1 MKYNNRISELN
12 LDRFFRYYMFRPQ
25 LFFKRFYWE
34 KDNLNLKSIIN
45 WVLFVFTFCLFVLA
59 ILDIGFRDPASYRS
73 NQVSNLS
80 FRISYSIIGILYLIR
95 SIFFRSGT
103 SNRKVFIT
111 QLVIG
116 IFLVLF
122 FIPIFLVSYGETFEY
137 YLYQTSGIEM
147 LSFLLFFLEFS
158 RMELNALVK
167 LLNPAQ
173 LFMVSFA
180 FIIFA
185 GATLLMMPMST
196 TIPISFVDALFTS
209 TSAVCVTGLT
219 VVDTATRY
227 TFLGKFIVLALIQI
241 GGIGVMT
248 ITSFFGFF
256 FKEKSS
262 FREQS
267 MLRDYLSEDSFGAI
281 LKSLIK
287 VVLITFLI
295 EAIGAALVYFSLEKN
310 ALGSVSDNLKFS
322 IFHSISAFC
331 NAGFSTLTDNLYDV
345 RIRTNYSVHF
355 WIANLIVL
363 GGIGFP
369 VLLNL
374 YQYCKCQ
381 VIWLT
386 EYIKTR
392 KPYQHRVGMVSLNSK
407 IVMLTTFLLL
417 VFGTLS
423 FLYFEAEHTQ
433 QGMDTKAR
441 LVMSYFQSVTPRTA
455 GFNNFSMS
463 ALAMP
468 SILIMTF
475 LMWIGASPVSTGG
488 GIKTSTFALAIMN
501 SLRIMK
507 GKNHI
512 EIHRYEIHEYSVNK
526 AFAII
531 TISIFIIIL
540 GAFGIFIFDGKNG
553 MVKIIFECFSAFGT
567 VGLSLDLTPKL
578 SDPSK
583 TILILLMYFG
593 RMGCITLLLSL
604 MKSYRSSSLY
614 RYPKENIII
623 T

>member
-1 MKYNNRISELN
+1 MA
-12 LDRFFRYYMFRPQ
+12 FFRKFN
-25 LFFKRFYWE
+25 WE
-34 KDNLNLKSIIN
+34 KDNLSLKIIIN
-45 WVLFVFTFCLFVLA
+45 WMLFLFTFGLFIMA
-59 ILDIGFRDPASYRS
+59 IRDIGFQKPGHYYNDHSH
-73 NQVSNLS
+73 NLF
-80 FRISYSIIGILYLIR
+80 FRLAYSIIGILYLIR
-95 SIFFRSGT
+95 SIFFRGSI

-122 FIPIFLVSYGETFEY
+122 FIPIFVVSYGENFEY
-137 YLYQTSGIEM
+137 YLYQTSGIQM
-147 LSFLLFFLEFS
+147 LSFLLFFLELS
-158 RMELNALVK
+158 RMEFHVLIKV
-167 LLNPAQ
+167 LNPAQ
-173 LFMVSFA
+173 LFMTSFGF
-180 FIIFA
+180 FIFI
-185 GATLLMMPMST
+185 GATLLMMPMAT
-196 TIPISFVDALFTS
+196 TVPITFTDALFTS

-227 TFLGKFIVLALIQI
+227 TFLGKFIILGLIQI

-248 ITSFFGFF
+248 ITSFFGIF

-267 MLRDYLSEDSFGAI
+267 MLRDYLSQDSFDAI
-281 LKSLIK
+281 LKSLMK
-287 VVLITFLI
+287 VVLITLMI
-295 EAIGAALVYFSLEKN
+295 EAIGATFVYWSLEKN

-345 RIRTNYSVHF
+345 RIRSNYNVHF

-381 VIWLT
+381 IIWLFD
-386 EYIKTR
+386 YFKTH
-392 KPYQHRVGMVSLNSK
+392 KPYTHRVGMITLNSK
-407 IVMLTTFLLL
+407 IVMFSTFILL
-417 VFGTLS
+417 VFGTLA
-423 FLYFEAEHTQ
+423 FMYFEAEHTQ
-433 QGMDTKAR
+433 QGMDMKAR
-441 LVMSYFQSVTPRTA
+441 LAMSYFQSVTPRTA

-488 GIKTSTFALAIMN
+488 GIKTSTFALALLN
-501 SLRIMK
+501 TFRIMK

-512 EIHRYEIHEYSVNK
+512 EINRYEIHEYSVDK

-531 TISIFIIIL
+531 TLSIFLIII
-540 GAFGIFIFDGKNG
+540 GAFGIFIFDGKFG
-553 MVKIIFECFSAFGT
+553 MLKIIFECFSAFGT
-567 VGLSLDLTPKL
+567 VGLSLNLTPYL

-583 TILILLMYFG
+583 IILILLMYIG
-593 RMGCITLLLSL
+593 RMGSITLLLSL
-604 MKSYRSSSLY
+604 AKAYSGQSLY

>member
-1 MKYNNRISELN
+1 
-12 LDRFFRYYMFRPQ
+12 MFQPKFPF
-25 LFFKRFYWE
+25 LGFNWG
-34 KDNLNLKSIIN
+34 KDSFSLKGVIN
-45 WVLFVFTFCLFVLA
+45 WVLFIFTFCLFIMALV
-59 ILDIGFRDPASYRS
+59 DIGFRKHGDYYGD
-73 NQVSNLS
+73 QVYNLL
-80 FRISYSIIGILYLIR
+80 FRISYTIIGFLYLVR
-95 SIFFRSGT
+95 SIFFKGSTG
-103 SNRKVFIT
+103 NRKVYIT

-122 FIPIFLVSYGETFEY
+122 FIPIFVVSYGETFEF
-137 YLYQTSGIEM
+137 YLYQTSGIQM
-147 LSFLLFFLEFS
+147 LSFLLFFLELS

-167 LLNPAQ
+167 VLNPAQ

-196 TIPISFVDALFTS
+196 TIPIHFVDALFTS

-227 TFLGKFIVLALIQI
+227 TFLGKFIILGLIQI

-248 ITSFFGFF
+248 ITSFFGIF

-267 MLRDYLSEDSFGAI
+267 MLRDYLSEDSFDAI
-281 LKSLIK
+281 LKSLMK
-287 VVLITFLI
+287 VVLITLLI
-295 EAIGAALVYFSLEKN
+295 EAAGATFVFWSLEKN

-331 NAGFSTLTDNLYDV
+331 NAGFSTLTDNLYDI

-381 VIWLT
+381 VIWLSD
-386 EYIKTR
+386 YIKTR
-392 KPYQHRVGMVSLNSK
+392 KPYQHRVGMISLNSK

-441 LVMSYFQSVTPRTA
+441 LVTSYFQSVTPRTA
-455 GFNNFSMS
+455 GFNSFSMS

-488 GIKTSTFALAIMN
+488 GIKTSTFALAILN

-512 EIHRYEIHEYSVNK
+512 EINRYEIHEYSVNK

-531 TISIFIIIL
+531 TISIFVIIF
-540 GAFGIFIFDGKNG
+540 GAFGIYVFDGEFG

-583 TILILLMYFG
+583 IILILLMYFG
-593 RMGCITLLLSL
+593 RMGSITLLLSL
-604 MKSYRSSSLY
+604 VKSYSSSTLY